1 MRSTLRTSP
10 LSHSEVFSVLVLVA
24 ALTASL
30 ARGVVPRNVTNFL
43 ATLRVRVQLV
53 AVDLHFFF
61 WFSIYLF
68 TTSRDTVPTD
78 DMKLLL
84 VQRDGNLVFNDLNS
98 RLNE

>member
-1 MRSTLRTSP
+1 MVGTQC
-10 LSHSEVFSVLVLVA
+10 
-24 ALTASL
+24 L
-30 ARGVVPRNVTNFL
+30 ARQLVVAVEHLHRVVSHDAEAVDEFL
-43 ATLRVRVQLV
+43 QLTTLRVRVQLV

-98 RLNE
+98 RLSE